1 MPPVHLI
8 SQRAVKGSKTI
19 ALIWIEKKHMSQ
31 ILFNSLINEGTSKTL
46 QQIQRMIQG
55 THIYVPS
62 WMLKKNLQIDAEL
75 VSSFRAKINCICGRS
90 SFAFLNTRIIYITFS
105 FLQLFIS
112 QCPTKTAPISYLF
125 VNQLWEIGPRDYG
138 GWRIPWPSV
147 CRMETWEGW
156 WCGSVQIWN
165 PEN

>member
-1 MPPVHLI
+1 MTLLQI
-8 SQRAVKGSKTI
+8 QN
-19 ALIWIEKKHMSQ
+19 EHMSK

-62 WMLKKNLQIDAEL
+62 WMLTKNLQIDAEL
-75 VSSFRAKINCICGRS
+75 VSSFRAKINCIFGRS

-105 FLQLFIS
+105 FLQLCIS
-112 QCPTKTAPISYLF
+112 QCPTETAPISYLF
-125 VNQLWEIGPRDYG
+125 VNQLWEIGPHDDG
-138 GWRIPWPSV
+138 GWRIPWLSV